1 MHDHYIGLMT
11 GTSVDSLDAAL
22 VQFSSN
28 QHCSIIGTYSL
39 PLPNKIRQQVKALT
53 RSGNGEIDTL
63 RALDYAIAQHSCDA
77 IKAVCLKSQIPAN
90 DIIAIGS
97 HGQTIRHCPTTK
109 DHHGYTLQAGDPNII
124 AEITGI
130 TTVADFRRR
139 DIAAGG
145 QGAPLAPAFHK
156 AIFHS
161 TRQDRIIVN
170 LGGIANITLLPK
182 KGNVIGYDTGPAN
195 TLMDGWCW
203 QHQRMRFDE
212 GGKWAL
218 SGACNQALLNTMLAD
233 PYFELALPKS
243 TGRELFN
250 PTWLEECMTQSNTGK
265 TSPLTI
271 EDVQATLLELTVI
284 TVSQEITR
292 VDPSSQ
298 SSIYICGGGVHN
310 SALLEKLANH
320 LQPRTVHTTGEL
332 GVNPDWV
339 EALAFA
345 WLAKQTI
352 EHRHGNLPSVTGANK
367 EVILGGIYLG
377 R

>member
-1 MHDHYIGLMT
+1 MHDYYIGLMT

-28 QHCSIIGTYSL
+28 QQCAIIGTHSL
-39 PLPNKIRQQVKALT
+39 ALPNNIRQQVKMLT
-53 RSGNGEIDTL
+53 CSGKGEIDTL
-63 RALDYAIAQHSCDA
+63 RSLDYAIAQHSCDA
-77 IKAVCLKSQIPAN
+77 IKAVCLKSHISIS
-90 DIIAIGS
+90 DILAIGS
-97 HGQTIRHCPTTK
+97 HGQTIRHYPTTQ

-124 AEITGI
+124 AEVTGVTI
-130 TTVADFRRR
+130 VADFRRR

-161 TRQDRIIVN
+161 TQEDRVIVN
-170 LGGIANITLLPK
+170 LGGIANITYLPK
-182 KGNVIGYDTGPAN
+182 EGDVLGYDTGPAN

-203 QHQRMRFDE
+203 QHQQMRFDE
-212 GGKWAL
+212 NGQWSQ
-218 SGACNQALLNTMLAD
+218 SGTCNQNLLSTMLAD
-233 PYFELALPKS
+233 HYFALPFPKS
-243 TGRELFN
+243 TGRERFN
-250 PTWLEECMTQSNTGK
+250 STWLEECITQANTG
-265 TSPLTI
+265 STI
-271 EDVQATLLELTVI
+271 SLPAEDVQATLLELTAI
-284 TVSQEITR
+284 TVSQEI
-292 VDPSSQ
+292 VKLEPSGQ
-298 SSIYICGGGVHN
+298 SSIYICGGGAHN
-310 SALLEKLANH
+310 SALLQKLTSH
-320 LQPRTVHTTGEL
+320 LQPRSVCTTDAL
-332 GVNPDWV
+332 GVDPDWV